1 MTKPARLNRKA
12 CSEDL
17 LEKELKISV
26 KALLFILILV
36 LLFFAFCIL
45 MQPQTFGYL

>member
-1 MTKPARLNRKA
+1 MSKPARLNRQ
-12 CSEDL
+12 CTEDVL
-17 LEKELKISV
+17 DKELKISV